1 MQKRARRRP
10 ADEPVAADRA
20 KTVIETS
27 AADTML
33 AKIQRV
39 LSEA

>member
-1 MQKRARRRP
+1 MQKRARRP
-10 ADEPVAADRA
+10 ADDPVAADRA
-20 KTVIETS
+20 KAGLDTT